1 MSYEKSLENLLAATI
16 LRHSHWLAMDDKRK
30 RGPTARSQK
39 WKQQYNTQTKK
50 RFRPSM
56 SNHVTKRDMMGG
68 RIPVPENPPDVDYQ
82 PWFHF
87 TLVVAATTKLD
98 LKIGGLNALFKKQL
112 DPQGSAFIKQDD
124 DKDGSFRVQ
133 YKLFSAKAW
142 NLTGRVITLVVSDI
156 NDIGKTTEQLCGL
169 VDTGSPAH
177 TPCVGYLMPAAYR
190 NEVLRCDA
198 TMREHP
204 LVLIQGGNG
213 DRILL
218 QLRMA
223 WRPDGPIIPV
233 SIMDN
238 SAVMINSLM
247 NIQKNT
253 KGIEAQNVLSV
264 QIKNLVKEVSDLVK
278 AIKNNQPSTA
288 SKIIDGVTHVASY
301 VLPLVAET
309 DSENFVDLRNDIVEL
324 QQAIASVSID
334 ASNQIQSCL
343 EETEPE
349 RIQ

>member
-1 MSYEKSLENLLAATI
+1 
-16 LRHSHWLAMDDKRK
+16 
-30 RGPTARSQK
+30 
-39 WKQQYNTQTKK
+39 
-50 RFRPSM
+50 M

-87 TLVVAATTKLD
+87 TLVAASTTKLD
-98 LKIGGLNALFKKQL
+98 LKIGDLNTLFKKQL
-112 DPQGSAFIKQDD
+112 DPQGSAFIKKDD
-124 DKDGSFRVQ
+124 DTEGSFRVQ
-133 YKLFSAKAW
+133 FKLFSAKAW

-156 NDIGKTTEQLCGL
+156 NDIGKTSEQLCGL

-190 NEVLRCDA
+190 NEVIRCDA
-198 TMREHP
+198 TMRNHP
-204 LVLIQGGNG
+204 LVLIQGSSG

-238 SAVMINSLM
+238 SAAMVDSLM
-247 NIQKNT
+247 NIQNNT
-253 KGIEAQNVLSV
+253 KGIEVQNVLSV
-264 QIKNLVKEVSDLVK
+264 QIKNLVKEVSGLVK
-278 AIKNNQPSTA
+278 AMKNNQPSTT
-288 SKIIDGVTHVASY
+288 SKIVDGVRQVASF

-309 DSENFVDLRNDIVEL
+309 DSESYEDFQNDIEEL
-324 QQAIASVSID
+324 QQAIASVAID
-334 ASNQIQSCL
+334 ASSQIQSCL